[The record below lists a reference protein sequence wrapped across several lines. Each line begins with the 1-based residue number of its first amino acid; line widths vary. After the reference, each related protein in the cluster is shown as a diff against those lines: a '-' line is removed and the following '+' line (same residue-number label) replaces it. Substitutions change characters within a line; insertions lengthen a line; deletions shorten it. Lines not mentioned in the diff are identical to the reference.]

1 MFSFFDA
8 GTNSSAIEQYT
19 LGQSITFP
27 PSEFAKIINPAGES
41 SEYKQTLDQQMIDEP
56 GVYQF
61 QTDKQT
67 SLFAVNLNQ
76 AESRTEPLDEESLA
90 GFGVLLGENV
100 STAELLENERQLRDR
115 ELESQQRLWQW
126 ILVLALALLG
136 LETLLGAI
144 WSRRSSAV
152 DVVAAET
159 G

>member
-1 MFSFFDA
+1 
-8 GTNSSAIEQYT
+8 
-19 LGQSITFP
+19 
-27 PSEFAKIINPAGES
+27 
-41 SEYKQTLDQQMIDEP
+41 MIDEP

-67 SLFAVNLNQ
+67 SLFAVNLDQ

-90 GFGVLLGENV
+90 GFGVLLGENA

-136 LETLLGAI
+136 LETFLGAI
-144 WSRRSSAV
+144 WSRRSSTA